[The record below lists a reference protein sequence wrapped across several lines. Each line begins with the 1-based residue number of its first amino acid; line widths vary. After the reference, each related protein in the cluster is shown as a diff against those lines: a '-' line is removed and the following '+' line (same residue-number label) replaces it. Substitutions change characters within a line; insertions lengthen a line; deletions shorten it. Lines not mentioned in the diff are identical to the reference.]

1 MFTNKTYYQIFTEQA
16 ALHPDKDAVVMGDK
30 RVTYKQLIENID
42 AVSSY
47 LVKHGVKKNDHVVI
61 WGSPSPEW
69 LCTYYGIVHAG
80 GVAVCLNSNYSINDV
95 TPLVTF
101 ADSKYVLYGATHD
114 TKGVASEAEMLA
126 KSFELPQDKVFSYLE
141 TDFAS
146 CEKIAVDDSKWDIKD
161 DAYIIYTSG
170 TTSFPKAVLT
180 SQYSMIN
187 CSLIFADEFKSIRGT
202 KACVALPLF
211 HAFGLS
217 IPCIYLCLGGTVYIP
232 EKVKADAIA
241 DIVNREHV
249 SDLWS
254 VAAVYQSIIDSKDA
268 TAKCAPYVRMC
279 GIAGS
284 YTSPVQFVRFETA
297 LNNATFLNMFGMTET
312 ATVFIMARPEDNIS
326 VRHNTIGRRIPE
338 VEIGIC
344 GENNQLLPAGE
355 VGELVTRGFHVKNGY
370 YKLPPEK
377 QAIDENGWFHTGDLG
392 VMDEDGNVRIAG
404 RIKDIIIKGG
414 ENITPGEIE
423 AQAISLEGIKEC
435 RIFGFKDRLYGE
447 NLGACITLKE
457 GAKFDED
464 ALRKHLKETVGSF
477 KVPAYFFI
485 YDKFPLNA
493 TGKIDQRKLH
503 VDMLMKL
510 RTLELEGELKK
521 GVEVSS
527 VVVKNTSYAI
537 DPLISMIEGYA
548 MQFGFDVR
556 KARRIRLASEE
567 MLIERIMNAFD
578 DVGDIHLDLV
588 CFSDY
593 LRLTFKDSGQ
603 PYDFEKQRKTSE
615 SAKIIAFASDDM
627 SITKDKDG
635 HNNYNLDFLFS
646 TDFDIKNFLATHE
659 RLL

>member
-1 MFTNKTYYQIFTEQA
+1 MLTTKNYYQIFTEQA
-16 ALHPDKDAVVMGDK
+16 ALHPDKDAIVMGDK
-30 RVTYKQLIENID
+30 RVTYKQLIANID
-42 AVSSY
+42 SVSSY
-47 LVKHGVKKNDHVVI
+47 LVNKGVKKNDHVVL
-61 WGSPSPEW
+61 WGTPSPEW

-80 GVAVCLNSNYSINDV
+80 GVAVCLNSNYTINDV

-114 TKGVASEAEMLA
+114 TKGTASESEMLA
-126 KSFELPQDKVFSYLE
+126 KSFELPVDKVFSYLE

-146 CEKIAVDDSKWDIKD
+146 VEKVNIDDSKWDVKD

-180 SQYSMIN
+180 SQFSMIN
-187 CSLIFADEFKSIRGT
+187 CSLIFANEFKSIRGD

-241 DIVNREHV
+241 DIVSREHV

-312 ATVFIMARPEDNIS
+312 ATVFIMARPEDSIS

-344 GENNQLLPAGE
+344 GENNQLLPPGE
-355 VGELVTRGFHVKNGY
+355 VGELVTKGFHVKNSY

-392 VMDEDGNVRIAG
+392 VMDDEGNVRIAG

-447 NLGACITLKE
+447 NLGACITLKD

-464 ALRKHLKETVGSF
+464 ALRRHIKATLGSF

-521 GVEVSS
+521 GVDVSS
-527 VVVKNTSYAI
+527 VTVKNTSYAI

-548 MQFGFDVR
+548 LQFGFDTR
-556 KARRIRLASEE
+556 KARRVRLASEE

-593 LRLTFKDSGQ
+593 LRLRFKDSGQ

-615 SAKIIAFASDDM
+615 SAKIMAFAVDDL
-627 SITKDKDG
+627 SITRDSEG
-635 HNNYNLDFLFS
+635 HYNYNLDFLFNS
-646 TDFDIKNFLATHE
+646 DFDVKNFLAAHE